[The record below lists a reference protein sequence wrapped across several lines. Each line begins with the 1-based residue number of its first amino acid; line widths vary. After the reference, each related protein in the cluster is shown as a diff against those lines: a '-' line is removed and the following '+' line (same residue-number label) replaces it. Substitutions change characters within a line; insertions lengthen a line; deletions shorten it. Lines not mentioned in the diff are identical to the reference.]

1 MAWICSATRDG
12 KGTSLSDRVEVETL
26 KVGEGGGRDLLADL
40 FRPPDPNGCGV
51 LLIYGGG
58 FVEGDRRQLAGYGI
72 SLGRA
77 GYISLACEY
86 RPAREALWPAALE
99 DVHTAFEFF
108 HRETKALGLN
118 PAQLAVSGN
127 SAGGCL
133 SLLLA
138 GTSELHVA
146 AAIAFYAPMDFLSD
160 DARAKGSPEGMRYL
174 LGDDV
179 SEDRL
184 RAMSPIAYVGPNFA
198 PTLLLTG
205 NRDARVD
212 WKESVRMCEALNEA
226 GSHCELHVFDGLEH
240 AFDVAPEYGR
250 LSNALMTR
258 FLDSHV
264 RSTATTGIMT

>member
-1 MAWICSATRDG
+1 M
-12 KGTSLSDRVEVETL
+12 SDRVEVETV
-26 KVGEGGGRDLLADL
+26 KAGEGGGRDLLADL
-40 FRPPDPNGCGV
+40 YRPPQPNGCGV

-72 SLGRA
+72 ALGRA
-77 GYISLACEY
+77 GYTSLACEY
-86 RPAREALWPAALE
+86 RLAGEALWPAAID
-99 DVHTAFEFF
+99 DVHTAFGFF
-108 HRETKALGLN
+108 HGEARSLGLN
-118 PAQLAVSGN
+118 TSKLAVSGN

-138 GTSELHVA
+138 ATSQLSVA
-146 AAIAFYAPMDFLSD
+146 ASIAFYAPADFLGD
-160 DARAKGSPEGMRYL
+160 DARAHGSPQSMRYL

-179 SEDRL
+179 SEERL
-184 RAMSPIAYVGPNFA
+184 RAMSPINYVGANFP

-212 WKESVRMCEALNEA
+212 WKESVHMCEALNGA
-226 GSHCELHVFDGLEH
+226 GARCELHVFDGLEH

-250 LSNALMTR
+250 LSVALMTR

-264 RSTATTGIMT
+264 LASISSGIMT

>member
-1 MAWICSATRDG
+1 M
-12 KGTSLSDRVEVETL
+12 SDRVEAETL
-26 KVGEGGGRDLLADL
+26 KVGQGGGRDLLADL
-40 FRPPDPNGCGV
+40 YRPPTPNGCGV

-72 SLGRA
+72 ALGRA
-77 GYISLACEY
+77 GYTSLACEY
-86 RPAREALWPAALE
+86 RLAGEALWPAALD
-99 DVHTAFEFF
+99 DVHTSFQFF
-108 HRETKALGLN
+108 HDGAKSLGLSTSK
-118 PAQLAVSGN
+118 LAVSGN

-138 GTSELHVA
+138 GTSALPVA
-146 AAIAFYAPMDFLSD
+146 GAIAFYSPIDFLSD
-160 DARAKGSPEGMRYL
+160 DARAKGSPRSMRYL

-179 SEDRL
+179 SEERL
-184 RAMSPIAYVGPNFA
+184 HAMSPIAYVGANYP

-212 WKESVRMCEALNEA
+212 WKESARMCEALNDA
-226 GSHCELHVFDGLEH
+226 GSRAELHVFDGLEH

-250 LSNALMTR
+250 LSAALMTR

-264 RSTATTGIMT
+264 AVSASSGIMS

>member
-1 MAWICSATRDG
+1 M
-12 KGTSLSDRVEVETL
+12 SDRVEVETL
-26 KVGEGGGRDLLADL
+26 KAGEGGGRDLLADL
-40 FRPPDPNGCGV
+40 YRPPNPNGCGV

-58 FVEGDRRQLAGYGI
+58 FVEGDRRQLAGYAI
-72 SLGRA
+72 ALGRA
-77 GYISLACEY
+77 GYTSLACEY
-86 RPAREALWPAALE
+86 RLAGEALWPAALE
-99 DVHTAFEFF
+99 DVHTAFNYF
-108 HRETKALGLN
+108 HAEAKSLGLN
-118 PAQLAVSGN
+118 PSQLAVSGN

-133 SLLLA
+133 ALLLA

-146 AAIAFYAPMDFLSD
+146 ATIAFYSPVDFLSD
-160 DARAKGSPEGMRYL
+160 DARSKGSPRSMRYL

-184 RAMSPIAYVGPNFA
+184 RAMSPITYVGKDFA

-212 WKESVRMCEALNEA
+212 WKESVRMCEALNA
-226 GSHCELHVFDGLEH
+226 VGSRAELHVFDGLEH

-250 LSNALMTR
+250 LSVALMTR

-264 RSTATTGIMT
+264 KAPSTTGLMT

>member
-1 MAWICSATRDG
+1 M
-12 KGTSLSDRVEVETL
+12 SDRVEVETV
-26 KVGEGGGRDLLADL
+26 KAGVGGGRDLLADL
-40 FRPPDPNGCGV
+40 YRPPNPNGCGV

-72 SLGRA
+72 ALGRA
-77 GYISLACEY
+77 GYTSLACEY
-86 RPAREALWPAALE
+86 RLAGEALWPAAID
-99 DVHTAFEFF
+99 DVHTAFGFF
-108 HRETKALGLN
+108 HGEAKSLGLN
-118 PAQLAVSGN
+118 TSKLAVSGN

-138 GTSELHVA
+138 ATSPLPVVA
-146 AAIAFYAPMDFLSD
+146 SIAFYAPADFLGD
-160 DARAKGSPEGMRYL
+160 DARAHGSPKSMKYL

-179 SEDRL
+179 SEERL
-184 RAMSPIAYVGPNFA
+184 RAMSPINYVGPNFP

-212 WKESVRMCEALNEA
+212 WKESVHICEALNGA

-240 AFDVAPEYGR
+240 AFDLAPEYGR
-250 LSNALMTR
+250 LSVALMTR

-264 RSTATTGIMT
+264 LASTSSGIMS